1 MTQRRTVVRGTQ
13 TFALALDAVGTMRAV
28 PKAIRVEEASPL
40 PTELGEA
47 AKFSLAS
54 AIYGGMLSGAG
65 VMLLRNDSQTAIYA
79 AIAGA
84 GALGVAGLWWRMRPS
99 RDIHWA
105 EWGND
110 EVEPAEDDSPP
121 PAQPMA
127 GWVREGNQLLR
138 IPDGYDDWHRRFH
151 ALIPRMLELRQFTYK
166 SWSPK
171 SAGLFSRNEW
181 DAVRFA
187 LLKRGLIDEAGS
199 AFTPAGLNTIEH
211 WHKQREPRAA
221 FVLFVRDILA
231 SLTDEAGADA
241 SNGVDK

>member
-1 MTQRRTVVRGTQ
+1 MRTIVRGSS
-13 TFALALDAVGTMRAV
+13 TFKMALDAVGTMHTA
-28 PKAIRVEEASPL
+28 PKAIRIEEASPVS
-40 PTELGEA
+40 PVVGEELVISLMNA
-47 AKFSLAS
+47 A
-54 AIYGGMLSGAG
+54 YGGLLFGGIA
-65 VMLLRNDSQTAIYA
+65 MLLRNDPTTGAYA
-79 AIAGA
+79 AAAGA
-84 GALGVAGLWWRMRPS
+84 GLFGAAALWKRVTPQH
-99 RDIHWA
+99 DIQWA